1 MQIAE
6 DVKAYVEQA
15 RQRLPEGLSVAI
27 WTDTSQEL
35 VERFSVLNTTA
46 GGGLA
51 LVLIILALFLRL
63 RLAMWVA
70 AGIPIA
76 LLGCIATLPYIDI
89 NISTLTVIA
98 FILVLGIL
106 VDDAIVVGERIH
118 TQEQIGKP
126 PTQAAIDG
134 TWEVSIPVIF
144 GVLTTVAAFL
154 PLVLVEGPMTDFF
167 GSIGIIVMV
176 ALVFSIIESQ
186 LILPAHLAH
195 RKRSRSQKGLGHF

>member
-1 MQIAE
+1 M
-6 DVKAYVEQA
+6 
-15 RQRLPEGLSVAI
+15 
-27 WTDTSQEL
+27 
-35 VERFSVLNTTA
+35 
-46 GGGLA
+46 
-51 LVLIILALFLRL
+51 
-63 RLAMWVA
+63 
-70 AGIPIA
+70 
-76 LLGCIATLPYIDI
+76 
-89 NISTLTVIA
+89 IA

-126 PTQAAIDG
+126 PMQAAIDG

-154 PLVLVEGPMTDFF
+154 PLVLVEGGMGDFF
-167 GSIGIIVMV
+167 GAIGVVVMV

-195 RKRSRSQKGLGHF
+195 RKRSRSQKGLGHFWNGIQGRMADALEALAVRHYLPLVRRAIEWRYVTAAIAWAC